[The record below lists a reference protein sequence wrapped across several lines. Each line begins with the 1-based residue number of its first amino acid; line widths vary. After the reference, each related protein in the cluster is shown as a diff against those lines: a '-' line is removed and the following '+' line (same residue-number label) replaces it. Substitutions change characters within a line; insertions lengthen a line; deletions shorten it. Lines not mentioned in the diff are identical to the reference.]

1 MGGGALYAPPPPFT
15 QNIFLQSIYLKILDL
30 TRLVIGDVPTKKNL
44 KFSLTPSQSSLKYGP
59 EYRPRPKLL
68 KRQLC

>member
-15 QNIFLQSIYLKILDL
+15 QNIFLQSNLKILDL